1 MRHYDENSAQAT
13 ARILAMAMLVDG
25 HVDPSELKVID
36 NPKTTREFGIDIAML
51 QQVLEDLCYDMLQT
65 AVRQGSVEINGPL
78 LDSMLLE
85 ITEPDLRRRLLNAL
99 WRIADADGY
108 LADAEA
114 VLLARACALWS
125 AHSGFIAETYGSAT
139 VH

>member
-25 HVDPSELKVID
+25 HLDPAELKVVD
-36 NPKTTREFGIDIAML
+36 NPKATREFGIDMPMFR
-51 QQVLEDLCYDMLQT
+51 QVLEDLCYDMLHT
-65 AVRQGSVEINGPL
+65 AVRQGAVELNSAL
-78 LDSMLLE
+78 LDSVLSD
-85 ITEPDLRRRLLNAL
+85 ITDPELRRRLLNAL

-114 VLLARACALWS
+114 IFLARACALWS
-125 AHSGFIAETYGSAT
+125 VQGGFCSDTAGASL
-139 VH
+139 H

>member
-13 ARILAMAMLVDG
+13 ARILAMGMLVDG
-25 HVDPSELKVID
+25 HVDPAELKVVD
-36 NPKTTREFGIDIAML
+36 DPRTAREFGIDIAMFR
-51 QQVLEDLCYDMLQT
+51 QVLEDLCYDILHT
-65 AVRQGSVEINGPL
+65 TVRQGWVELNSLL
-78 LDSMLLE
+78 LDSMLEE

-99 WRIADADGY
+99 WRIADADGH

-125 AHSGFIAETYGSAT
+125 AHEGFVSECLGTTT